1 MLKDILLGITIL
13 GAPLAIFACGIA
25 FLVTQSIAPVALAG
39 AIMLLT
45 CKIYEAVS

>member
-1 MLKDILLGITIL
+1 MLKDIVLAITIL
-13 GAPLAIFACGIA
+13 GAPLAIFGCGIA
-25 FLVTQSIAPVALAG
+25 FLFTQSIAPIVAAG